1 MNLIKNDS
9 PNVLRWGGDDA
20 FTHTLV
26 IGPTRCGKTATVLR
40 PLIFQILEERA
51 KGKKVGLSVL
61 EPKGDVIKD
70 MKKICDA
77 IGEEMVYIDPT
88 EPDKTDS
95 INVMQ
100 GDKHSVAEATVAV
113 LKAMFGKQEAFFAT
127 IQEMSARN
135 ITLLLKEL
143 YGDQVYI
150 THVLENLRNESILRK
165 NIQLLKQ
172 KGTDPDL
179 VEFFE
184 NELLD
189 GKVSEK
195 YRQLVM
201 GLRAQ
206 LENITSNEY
215 LRPIITRPSS
225 INLDD
230 HFENGGILG
239 VNTALGL
246 TGKAGDAFGQ
256 FIAMHLQLATFRR
269 KGTERTRIP
278 HYLIIDE
285 YSRYINPDVER
296 FLSIAAEYRVA
307 LIAAIQSLG
316 QIEMESGMIT
326 AKAMKQAI
334 LTNCRNKIIFGGLSA
349 PDAKELATELGKD
362 TVLQREKTFDGEMSK
377 RLVERSFRE
386 KEMDVDRFKYT
397 LLMDGLPRFHFVHKL
412 LKNGHPQKPGIAVGS
427 FTPRDP
433 IEIKEHFNRIKKGTI
448 EEELREIRENPA
460 PIWDIQTRFRQF
472 KRRLSLEVALN
483 QYEERKER
491 LENVLNKN
499 PFTTVTVVPEVS
511 DETEHNE
518 QNDSAPKI
526 TYRRIKH
533 VKKERSQEERRTNEE
548 RMEEQNKQIP
558 YSVECTTDA
567 LVQLDSTSEQTMEK
581 SHADCC
587 TETKEPVQP
596 EHPTEKEEDVKHDQE
611 VKSNQEK
618 VQKNALLVEDKQHD
632 SEDPERIAI
641 LPVQA
646 EDQAEEKQK
655 EDDQKNDRQS
665 ALSKAP
671 TQDFWDKL
679 FQ

>member
-1 MNLIKNDS
+1 M
-9 PNVLRWGGDDA
+9 
-20 FTHTLV
+20 
-26 IGPTRCGKTATVLR
+26 
-40 PLIFQILEERA
+40 IFQILEERA
-51 KGKKVGLSVL
+51 RGRKVGLSVL
-61 EPKGDVIKD
+61 DPKGEIIKD
-70 MKKICDA
+70 MKSICDV
-77 IGEEMVYIDPT
+77 IGEEMIYIDPE

-113 LKAMFGKQEAFFAT
+113 LKAMFGKQEAFFQT
-127 IQEMSARN
+127 VQETSARN

-143 YGDQVYI
+143 YGDRVYI
-150 THVLENLRNESILRK
+150 THVLENLRNESVLKK
-165 NIQLLKQ
+165 NVQLLKQ
-172 KGTDPDL
+172 KGTDDEL
-179 VEFFE
+179 VDFFE
-184 NELLD
+184 NELLN
-189 GKVSEK
+189 GKDAEK
-195 YRQLVM
+195 YRQLVI

-230 HFENGGILG
+230 HFEKGGILG

-269 KGTERTRIP
+269 KGTERTRVP

-377 RLVERSFRE
+377 QLVERSYRESE
-386 KEMDVDRFKYT
+386 KEKDRFKYT
-397 LLMDGLPRFHFVHKL
+397 TLMDGLPRFHYIHKL
-412 LKNGHPQKPGIAVGS
+412 LMNGHPQKPGVVVGS
-427 FTPRDP
+427 FTPRGP
-433 IEIKEHFNRIKKGTI
+433 EEIRKHFDRIKRTDRRKAI
-448 EEELREIRENPA
+448 EEELNELRENPP
-460 PIWDIQTRFRQF
+460 PIWKIGERYKNF
-472 KRRLSLEVALN
+472 KRKLSLETA
-483 QYEERKER
+483 
-491 LENVLNKN
+491 LENNKKKSEEMHDVLSDN
-499 PFTTVTVVPEVS
+499 PFKNVTTELELDKEKQIEDQNEEKNSKNDVP
-511 DETEHNE
+511 
-518 QNDSAPKI
+518 
-526 TYRRIKH
+526 TYTFSPLVY
-533 VKKERSQEERRTNEE
+533 VKKERSKEERS
-548 RMEEQNKQIP
+548 EEQPIEQERIEEQVEEQVKKAEPSVVYTKTQESIEENDNASIKKIEKKQESDFVTSVTEPLQDNNDTDNEDYNQSNQDIDHINQQAKKELNPKNQENKETSKIKNVQKEKQ
-558 YSVECTTDA
+558 VEA
-567 LVQLDSTSEQTMEK
+567 NK
-581 SHADCC
+581 
-587 TETKEPVQP
+587 
-596 EHPTEKEEDVKHDQE
+596 KEENTDHLQ
-611 VKSNQEK
+611 Q
-618 VQKNALLVEDKQHD
+618 
-632 SEDPERIAI
+632 
-641 LPVQA
+641 
-646 EDQAEEKQK
+646 
-655 EDDQKNDRQS
+655 
-665 ALSKAP
+665 AP